1 MKNLYKDKTHIIKK
15 IHTMTDQVS
24 ELEPV
29 IEKLTGLKLY
39 NAFKKTLPKGLSREE
54 VSQKWI
60 DHKISLGMEIKVK
73 VPKVPKV
80 KVPKVPKEKKIKVPK
95 IPKIE
100 KDKKTL
106 DDGFNELMER
116 VNLGGNKPVFVM
128 A

>member
-1 MKNLYKDKTHIIKK
+1 
-15 IHTMTDQVS
+15 MTDQVS

-60 DHKISLGMEIKVK
+60 DHKISLGMEIKEPKVK
-73 VPKVPKV
+73 VPKVKV
-80 KVPKVPKEKKIKVPK
+80 PKVPKVPKEKKIKVPK

-128 A
+128 G

>member
-1 MKNLYKDKTHIIKK
+1 
-15 IHTMTDQVS
+15 MTDQVS

-60 DHKISLGMEIKVK
+60 VHKISLGMEIKEPKVK

-80 KVPKVPKEKKIKVPK
+80 KVPKVPKVKVPKEPKVPK
-95 IPKIE
+95 IK

-106 DDGFNELMER
+106 DDEFNELIER
-116 VNLGGNKPVFVM
+116 VNLGENKPIFVM

>member
-1 MKNLYKDKTHIIKK
+1 
-15 IHTMTDQVS
+15 MTDH
-24 ELEPV
+24 ELVITEPEPV

-39 NAFKKTLPKGLSREE
+39 NAFKKALPKGLTREE

-60 DHKISLGMEIKVK
+60 EHKTSLGMVIKETKVK

-80 KVPKVPKEKKIKVPK
+80 PKEKKEKKIKVPK
-95 IPKIE
+95 VPKIPLMPLVE
-100 KDKKTL
+100 TDEKTL

-116 VNLGGNKPVFVM
+116 VNLGQNKPVFVM